1 MLRWGLSFAAAC
13 AVALALFVLMLG
25 MVTPKQASE
34 PEAPLRIADYVPF
47 ADSRDTPS
55 RSRQPAPERPQPPT
69 PQPPTPAPPQQAL
82 AAPSLP
88 TLEVSLPTLDG
99 NISLASA
106 PAPSLAGLSAAPAA
120 PAAAPAAA
128 AGGEAGPSGPPAQDS
143 EVVPL
148 NQVIPEY
155 PRHALQRGIEGH
167 VKLLFTIT
175 RDGRVENIRIAEA
188 KPRNVFEREARRAA
202 ARWRFAPRTENGL
215 AVEREAV
222 KTLYFRLQQGGR

>member
-13 AVALALFVLMLG
+13 AVALALFALMLG
-25 MVTPKQASE
+25 MVTPRQPSE

-47 ADSRDTPS
+47 AERSDTPS

-69 PQPPTPAPPQQAL
+69 PQPPTPAPPQPLA

-88 TLEVSLPTLDG
+88 TLEVSLPTLDST
-99 NISLASA
+99 ISLASA
-106 PAPSLAGLSAAPAA
+106 PAPSLAGLSAAPSA
-120 PAAAPAAA
+120 PAAAPAASS
-128 AGGEAGPSGPPAQDS
+128 EAGPSGPPAQDS

-148 NQVIPEY
+148 NQVVPEY

-188 KPRNVFEREARRAA
+188 RPRNVFEREARRAA

-215 AVEREAV
+215 ATEREAV
-222 KTLYFRLQQGGR
+222 KTLYFRLQPGGR

>member
-13 AVALALFVLMLG
+13 AVALALFALMLG
-25 MVTPKQASE
+25 MVTPRQPSE

-47 ADSRDTPS
+47 AERSDTPS

-69 PQPPTPAPPQQAL
+69 PQPPTPATPQPVA

-88 TLEVSLPTLDG
+88 TLEVSLPTLDS

-106 PAPSLAGLSAAPAA
+106 PAPSLAGLSAAPSAA
-120 PAAAPAAA
+120 AAAPAASSA
-128 AGGEAGPSGPPAQDS
+128 AGPSGPPAQDS

-167 VKLLFTIT
+167 VRLLFTIT

-188 KPRNVFEREARRAA
+188 RPRNVFEREARRAA

-215 AVEREAV
+215 ATEREAV
-222 KTLYFRLQQGGR
+222 KTLYFRLQPGGR

>member
-13 AVALALFVLMLG
+13 AVALALFALMLG
-25 MVTPKQASE
+25 MITPRQPSE

-47 ADSRDTPS
+47 AERSDTPS

-69 PQPPTPAPPQQAL
+69 PQPPTPATPQPVA

-88 TLEVSLPTLDG
+88 TLEVSLPTLDS

-106 PAPSLAGLSAAPAA
+106 PAPSLAGLSAAPSAA
-120 PAAAPAAA
+120 AAAPAASSA
-128 AGGEAGPSGPPAQDS
+128 AGPSGPPAQDS

-167 VKLLFTIT
+167 VRLLFTIT

-188 KPRNVFEREARRAA
+188 RPRNVFEREARRAA

-215 AVEREAV
+215 ATEREAV
-222 KTLYFRLQQGGR
+222 KTLYFRLQPGGR

>member
-25 MVTPKQASE
+25 MVTPQRPSE
-34 PEAPLRIADYVPF
+34 PEAPLRIADYVPL

-69 PQPPTPAPPQQAL
+69 PQPPTPATPQPL
-82 AAPSLP
+82 SAAPSLP
-88 TLEVSLPTLDG
+88 TLEVSLPTLDS

-106 PAPSLAGLSAAPAA
+106 PAPSLAGLSAAPSAA
-120 PAAAPAAA
+120 AAAPAASSA
-128 AGGEAGPSGPPAQDS
+128 AGPSGPPAQDS

-167 VKLLFTIT
+167 VRLLFTIT

-188 KPRNVFEREARRAA
+188 RPRNVFEREARRAA

-215 AVEREAV
+215 ATEREAV
-222 KTLYFRLQQGGR
+222 KTLYFRLQPGGR

>member
-13 AVALALFVLMLG
+13 AVALALFALMLG
-25 MVTPKQASE
+25 MVTPRQPSE

-47 ADSRDTPS
+47 AERSDTPS

-69 PQPPTPAPPQQAL
+69 PQPPTPATPQPVA

-88 TLEVSLPTLDG
+88 TLEVSLPTLDS

-106 PAPSLAGLSAAPAA
+106 PAPSLAGLSAAPSAA
-120 PAAAPAAA
+120 AAAPAASSA
-128 AGGEAGPSGPPAQDS
+128 AGPSGPPAQDS

-188 KPRNVFEREARRAA
+188 RPRNVFEREARRAA

-222 KTLYFRLQQGGR
+222 KTLYFRLQSGGR

>member
-13 AVALALFVLMLG
+13 AVALALFALMLG
-25 MVTPKQASE
+25 MVTPRQPSE

-47 ADSRDTPS
+47 AERSDTPS

-69 PQPPTPAPPQQAL
+69 PQPPTPATPQPVA

-88 TLEVSLPTLDG
+88 TLEVSLPTLDS
-99 NISLASA
+99 NISLASV
-106 PAPSLAGLSAAPAA
+106 PAPSLAGLSAAPSAA
-120 PAAAPAAA
+120 AAAPAASSA
-128 AGGEAGPSGPPAQDS
+128 AGPSGPPAQDS

-215 AVEREAV
+215 ATEREAV
-222 KTLYFRLQQGGR
+222 KTLYFRLQPGGR

>member
-13 AVALALFVLMLG
+13 AVALALFALMLG
-25 MVTPKQASE
+25 MVTPRQPSE

-47 ADSRDTPS
+47 AERSDTPS

-69 PQPPTPAPPQQAL
+69 PQPPTPATPQPVA

-88 TLEVSLPTLDG
+88 TLEVSLPTLDS

-106 PAPSLAGLSAAPAA
+106 PAPSLAGLSAAPSAA
-120 PAAAPAAA
+120 AAAPAASSA
-128 AGGEAGPSGPPAQDS
+128 AGPSGPPAQDS

-215 AVEREAV
+215 ATEREAV
-222 KTLYFRLQQGGR
+222 KTLYFRLQPGGR

>member
-13 AVALALFVLMLG
+13 AVALALFALMLG
-25 MVTPKQASE
+25 MVTPRQPSE

-47 ADSRDTPS
+47 AERSDTPS

-69 PQPPTPAPPQQAL
+69 PQPPTPATPQPVA

-88 TLEVSLPTLDG
+88 TLEVSLPTLDS

-106 PAPSLAGLSAAPAA
+106 PAPSLAGLSAAPSAA
-120 PAAAPAAA
+120 AAAPAASSA
-128 AGGEAGPSGPPAQDS
+128 AGPSGPPAQDS

-167 VKLLFTIT
+167 VRLLFTIT

-215 AVEREAV
+215 ATEREAV
-222 KTLYFRLQQGGR
+222 KTLYFRLQPGGR